1 MRELLSLP
9 PSFVCT
15 RLCVYVRDVACMCV
29 RARSRR
35 WSRHGVG
42 GNLCV
47 RVRVHVDGLARLHAL
62 YMCVSYVYVRA
73 RACICMCVE
82 FSGGFP

>member
-1 MRELLSLP
+1 M
-9 PSFVCT
+9 
-15 RLCVYVRDVACMCV
+15 YMYM

-35 WSRHGVG
+35 WPRHGVG
-42 GNLCV
+42 GNSCV
-47 RVRVHVDGLARLHAL
+47 RVRIYVDGLARLHAL
-62 YMCVSYVYVRA
+62 CMCMSYVYVRA